1 MKILHV
7 LTDMDPKMGGVC
19 QAVRTIIS
27 GLRNLGIESEV
38 VSLNSADSLFLKEDP
53 FLIHALGPAQGPWA
67 YASKLIPWLI
77 DNFSRFDTVIIHGL
91 WQYHGYAVE
100 KALRQHKLKSKDST
114 LPKIFVMP
122 HGMLDPY
129 FQRATGRQLKALRNL
144 LYWKLIE
151 RKVVNNADGLL
162 FTCEEERQLAREP
175 FRPYFPKQELVVGMG
190 VETPPP
196 YTDKMR
202 QAFLEKC
209 PELSNKPYLLF
220 LSRIHEKKGVDLLIR
235 AYIETFKDSRKSGS
249 EFPWLVLAGPGLET
263 PYGEAMR
270 NLVKEAGDLKDNI
283 FFPGMLAKDA
293 KWGAFY
299 GCESFVL
306 SSHQE
311 NFGIAIVEALA
322 CGKPVLIS
330 KQVNIWREIEA
341 GEAGIVSE
349 DTLAGTQYLLKKWQ
363 QLTPANK
370 ATLGIH
376 AQSVF
381 EEKFAVDPAAKRLLN
396 SIR

>member
-1 MKILHV
+1 
-7 LTDMDPKMGGVC
+7 
-19 QAVRTIIS
+19 
-27 GLRNLGIESEV
+27 
-38 VSLNSADSLFLKEDP
+38 
-53 FLIHALGPAQGPWA
+53 
-67 YASKLIPWLI
+67 
-77 DNFSRFDTVIIHGL
+77 
-91 WQYHGYAVE
+91 
-100 KALRQHKLKSKDST
+100 
-114 LPKIFVMP
+114 
-122 HGMLDPY
+122 MLYPY
-129 FQRATGRQLKALRNL
+129 FQRATGRKLKALRNL
-144 LYWKLIE
+144 FYWKLIE
-151 RKVVNNADGLL
+151 RKVVNNSDGLL

-196 YTDKMR
+196 YTVKMR

-209 PELSNKPYLLF
+209 PELNNRPYLLF

-235 AYIETFKDSRKSGS
+235 AYIETFKDSRKSS
-249 EFPWLVLAGPGLET
+249 EEFPWLVLAGPGLET
-263 PYGEAMR
+263 PYGEAMQ

-349 DTLAGTQYLLKKWQ
+349 DTLAGTKYLLKKWQ
-363 QLTPANK
+363 QVLPANK
-370 ATLGIH
+370 ATLGIR
-376 AQSVF
+376 ARSVF
-381 EEKFAVDPAAKRLLN
+381 EEKFAVDPVAKRLLN